1 MNIGCWNKPAYFWI
15 KTDKNSGISLADVNL
30 PVLDKERSLG
40 FSEAAPEGNSS
51 HQKVQKISEG
61 KYRIRRKN
69 RKPGW
74 VETEFEASRFSHNG
88 IAWDSDQD
96 HDWSFSGRYLKLDC
110 MMSQQVTLKF
120 AEETAL
126 HNPCKTQNLRRLQR
140 HTLMHNFHS
149 LWEKVHDTPGRKS
162 VELRRRG
169 ALMVDFVSSWQ
180 WQYWVSKMEFGPDE
194 KLPVRSVLQELWSK
208 SELTIISLPAVD

>member
-15 KTDKNSGISLADVNL
+15 KRKKNGISFADVNL

-120 AEETAL
+120 AEEPAL

-169 ALMVDFVSSWQ
+169 ALMADFVSSW
-180 WQYWVSKMEFGPDE
+180 
-194 KLPVRSVLQELWSK
+194 
-208 SELTIISLPAVD
+208 